1 MAGVELGQHLVPGAP
16 PSVYYVPDFITQA
29 EEEGLLRQVEASP
42 APRWPRTHTTPQSN
56 TPTHP
61 DLHPP
66 QVDTA
71 EQPAATELGRGAAP
85 QGDVGGAAAWLAGA
99 PGGQG
104 HRRRHPPGQ
113 VGQPRPRQRV
123 QVPPDNGRNIFGALL
138 LCVYSNPRHARAGQ
152 GILPH
157 TDGPLFHPSV
167 ATVSLGSHTVLR
179 LYSPLEGEG
188 AAQPWEER
196 EVGALL
202 LRPRSLLV
210 LRGEAYSSLL
220 HGIQEV
226 EEDTLGPG
234 ILNLGEEEEEEGATT
249 LARSTRVSLTIRHVP
264 NTTRCKIRIGR

>member
-29 EEEGLLRQVEASP
+29 EEEGLLRQVAASP
-42 APRWPRTHTTPQSN
+42 APRWTQLSN
-56 TPTHP
+56 RRLQNLGGVPHP
-61 DLHPP
+61 KGML
-66 QVDTA
+66 A
-71 EQPAATELGRGAAP
+71 ERLP
-85 QGDVGGAAAWLAGA
+85 AWLAPLVA
-99 PGGQG
+99 
-104 HRRRHPPGQ
+104 
-113 VGQPRPRQRV
+113 RV
-123 QVPPDNGRNIFGALL
+123 TAAGLL
-138 LCVYSNPRHARAGQ
+138 EGKSANHVLVNEYRAGQ

-188 AAQPWEER
+188 VAHPWEER

-234 ILNLGEEEEEEGATT
+234 ILNLGEEEEGTT